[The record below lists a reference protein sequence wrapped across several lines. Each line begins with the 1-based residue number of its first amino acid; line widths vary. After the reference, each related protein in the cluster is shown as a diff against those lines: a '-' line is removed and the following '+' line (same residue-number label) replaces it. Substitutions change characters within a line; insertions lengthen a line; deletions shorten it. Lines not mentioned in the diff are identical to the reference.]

1 MKKQM
6 VPLLAILIVCT
17 SAPSLVFAGKPEDN
31 VVTRGKGK
39 VLYERACALCHG
51 GDGKGDGAAGW
62 FIGRYSSPHPRD
74 FTTESFKFRSTA
86 SGEMPTDQDLFRTVT
101 QGVPAYM
108 PSFGGLSE
116 DERWAVIAYIKSFNS
131 RFREETPT
139 SLSIPDPPFPSS
151 EVSIENGRKLY
162 VTYSCNSC
170 HGDNG
175 YGDGPES
182 LKGSLK
188 DSRGLSISAG
198 NLSDRA
204 SMKNGAAPRDI
215 YRSLMTGL
223 DGTPMPSFADTLLG
237 KENEVWDLVY
247 YILSLSSERGLLR
260 W

>member
-1 MKKQM
+1 MKRRIIAFVAM
-6 VPLLAILIVCT
+6 LIVCVSET
-17 SAPSLVFAGKPEDN
+17 SLVFAVKSEDN
-31 VVTRGKGK
+31 RVTRGKGK
-39 VLYERACALCHG
+39 VVYERACAMCHG

-101 QGVPAYM
+101 QGIPGYM
-108 PSFGGLSE
+108 PSFSGLSE
-116 DERWAVIAYIKSFNS
+116 EERWAAIAYVQSFNS
-131 RFREETPT
+131 MFKEEKPTP
-139 SLSIPDPPFPSS
+139 LSIPDPPFPSS
-151 EVSIENGRKLY
+151 EASIENGRKLY
-162 VTYSCNSC
+162 VKYSCDRC

-182 LKGSLK
+182 LKGNLK
-188 DSRGLSISAG
+188 DSRGRSISAG

-223 DGTPMPSFADTLLG
+223 DGTPMPSFADSLQG
-237 KENEVWDLVY
+237 KEKEAWDLVH